1 MTTISVDAIATI
13 VEIVIL
19 IGVASIAV
27 WNLVPR
33 LRSRHLIDRSQS
45 ATQAAETRS
54 GPVVSKYHPV
64 LVVLHWFVAFA
75 MAQLLLRGAFIMVHI
90 SNSDPA
96 KIDALRARMFAG
108 ALVLTLMVTRLV
120 LRKTTSVPPSATT
133 GNPHLDRLKKIV
145 LPLLYICVLCQA
157 SAGVGLALQTGLPR
171 IVLGGHGGLP
181 ADF

>member
-1 MTTISVDAIATI
+1 MDPRSTITIAEIAILAI
-13 VEIVIL
+13 C
-19 IGVASIAV
+19 APIAV
-27 WNLVPR
+27 WYFVRYL
-33 LRSRHLIDRSQS
+33 S
-45 ATQAAETRS
+45 ARRRIETSDPAVSAVARVRV
-54 GPVVSKYHPV
+54 GTGVSKYHPA